1 VKIPSHPTL
10 MERMRRARLRKLRAE
25 APVLAASLGK
35 VPRRGGR
42 PVGRGLRGEEHVAH
56 HLTFKVAQKTHTV
69 YVPVDLV
76 EEVRAW
82 IEEHRRL
89 KNLMHEVSQLSLA
102 LVRAHVTHRR
112 RRAGRV

>member
-1 VKIPSHPTL
+1 
-10 MERMRRARLRKLRAE
+10 MERMRQARLGKLRAQ

-35 VPRRGGR
+35 VARPGGR
-42 PVGRGLRGEEHVAH
+42 DPRGEKHVAH

-76 EEVRAW
+76 EEARAW
-82 IEEHRRL
+82 IAEHRRL
-89 KNLMHEVSQLSLA
+89 KNLMHEISQLSLA
-102 LVRAHVTHRR
+102 LVRVHVTQRR